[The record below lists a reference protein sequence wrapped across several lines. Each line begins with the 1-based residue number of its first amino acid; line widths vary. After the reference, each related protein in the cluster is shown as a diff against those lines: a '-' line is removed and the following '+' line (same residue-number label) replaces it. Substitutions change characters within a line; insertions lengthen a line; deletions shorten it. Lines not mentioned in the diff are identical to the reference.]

1 MTSRIT
7 QAQPPL
13 EFIAPDFSPWVLWV
27 GRSLLPFWLRQRKS
41 VVRIDL
47 IQAEKLVDLFHQFQA
62 GEIRLMLAFRHP
74 TTIDPLC
81 VSQVVWNMLP
91 AIARRQGKP
100 FRTQPHIQ
108 FIYDRGIPL
117 WAGPAVGWLISKLGG
132 TPIRR
137 GSLDTAGLRSIR
149 NLFVEGQFPIAAA
162 PEGGTNGHNEIVSPI
177 EPGIAQFG
185 FWCAEDLEKAD
196 RTEEVLVV
204 PIGIQYRFVEAP
216 WKTLTNLL
224 SQLEAESGIIADP
237 VALQKLNSLENG
249 TQPSLEQEKL
259 LYQRLICLGEHLL
272 AQMESFYHKYYGQ
285 AIASAQAA
293 AQTAAQPTASDSDSK
308 STETCQSADRSNHAA
323 ATPELGVRLH
333 ALLDRAITVAEQS
346 LGIKPKGDLSD
357 RCRRIEQSAW
367 DRIYRDD
374 IKSAEALSPLERGL
388 ADLVAE
394 EADLRL
400 WHMRLVE
407 TFVSVT
413 GKYVAEHPTVDR
425 FADTTLLIWKMLRQI
440 RRQSASQ
447 PPDLGDRYAEITIG
461 DPLSISQRLPDYR
474 QKRRLAIA
482 KMTQDLQRALE
493 STIKS

>member
-13 EFIAPDFSPWVLWV
+13 EFIDPDFSPLVLRL
-27 GRSLLPFWLRQRKS
+27 GRSLLPFWLRRRKS
-41 VVRIDL
+41 VVRIDVT
-47 IQAEKLVDLFHQFQA
+47 QAEKLIDLFHQFQA
-62 GEIRLMLAFRHP
+62 GNIRLLLAFRHP

-81 VSQVVWNMLP
+81 MGQMVWNILP
-91 AIARRQGKP
+91 AIARRQGRP

-117 WAGPAVGWLISKLGG
+117 WAGAAVGWLISKLGG

-149 NLFVEGQFPIAAA
+149 NLFVDGDFPIAAA

-185 FWCAEDLEKAD
+185 FWCAEDLEKAGRD
-196 RTEEVLVV
+196 EEVLIV
-204 PIGIQYRFVEAP
+204 PIGIQYRFVSAP
-216 WKTLTNLL
+216 WKTLEELL
-224 SQLEAESGIIADP
+224 SQLEAESGI
-237 VALQKLNSLENG
+237 VNNSETLQTLATLENG
-249 TQPSLEQEKL
+249 KPPSLDQEKL
-259 LYQRLICLGEHLL
+259 LYQRLIGLGEHLL
-272 AQMESFYHKYYGQ
+272 SQMETFYRKYYGQ
-285 AIASAQAA
+285 AIETYKPSEQ
-293 AQTAAQPTASDSDSK
+293 SDPSRD
-308 STETCQSADRSNHAA
+308 AA
-323 ATPELGVRLH
+323 ATSELGMRLH
-333 ALLDRAITVAEQS
+333 ALLDRAIAVAEQS
-346 LGIKPKGDLSD
+346 LGIKPKGELSD

-374 IKSAEALSPLERGL
+374 LKSAESLSPLERGL

-394 EADLRL
+394 EANLRL

-440 RRQSASQ
+440 RRHSASQ
-447 PPDLGDRYAEITIG
+447 PPDLGDRYAEITIA
-461 DPLSISQRLPDYR
+461 DPISISQQLPDYR
-474 QKRRLAIA
+474 HQRRRAIA
-482 KMTQDLQRALE
+482 QVTQELQAALE
-493 STIKS
+493 AAITS